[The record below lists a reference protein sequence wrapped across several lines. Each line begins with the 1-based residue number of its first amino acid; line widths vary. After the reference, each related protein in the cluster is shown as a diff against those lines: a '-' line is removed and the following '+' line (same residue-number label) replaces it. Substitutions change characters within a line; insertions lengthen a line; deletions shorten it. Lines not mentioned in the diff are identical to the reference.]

1 MNLSLFFHR
10 IFFPF
15 FFQGGDDNK
24 RANRQLKDAE
34 FGNKDIGNLQE
45 LMDVLPNIDVS
56 GTIHILRNHF

>member
-1 MNLSLFFHR
+1 MNLSLVFF
-10 IFFPF
+10 FL

-56 GTIHILRNHF
+56 GTIHMLRNHV